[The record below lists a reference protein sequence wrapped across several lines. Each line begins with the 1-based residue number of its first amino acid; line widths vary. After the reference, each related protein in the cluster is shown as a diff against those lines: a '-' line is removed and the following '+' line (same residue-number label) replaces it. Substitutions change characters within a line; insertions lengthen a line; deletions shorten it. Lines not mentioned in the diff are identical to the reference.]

1 MSPLWQEFLLNV
13 AVGTIAGGVTNAVA
27 VWMLFHPYERRYGL
41 HGAIPKNKARLAK
54 SIGRTVGEK
63 LLTPKDLLDEL
74 QRAGFRETLDA
85 RLAGLI
91 RSLLDVERGSLREL
105 LPASVLSE
113 VERALAGL
121 GPVVADRV
129 DAWTATPAF
138 QVRVREALARLR
150 TELGARTVDEVLT
163 EERRRELAMQAAA
176 LATEL
181 LEESRKADERTA
193 AARFG
198 DLLLRMAG
206 TDRTRAFVE
215 RTVHDALGRAGSRT
229 WSDVLDAI
237 GEDVVVKWVIE
248 GARSP
253 RLHQLAAEGAATGA
267 TALLD
272 RPIGRPSRFFAD
284 DAAARLAAVGGPAL
298 WEWLESEL
306 PRFVEQLDI
315 PAMVERKVLGF
326 STARIEEI
334 IRGVTQRELTMIVN
348 LGYVLGA
355 VIGVIT
361 FLASQLFSA

>member
-1 MSPLWQEFLLNV
+1 VSPFWKEFFLTV
-13 AVGTIAGGVTNAVA
+13 AVGTVAGGITNAVA
-27 VWMLFHPYERRYGL
+27 VWMLFHPYERAWGL

-74 QRAGFRETLDA
+74 QRAGFRETLDE
-85 RLAGLI
+85 RLADLI
-91 RSLLDVERGSLREL
+91 RSALEVERGSLREL
-105 LPASVLSE
+105 LPAAILGE
-113 VERALAGL
+113 VERAMASM
-121 GPVVADRV
+121 GPAVADRV

-138 QVRVREALARLR
+138 EATVRDALARLKV
-150 TELGARTVDEVLT
+150 EIGERTVEEVLT
-163 EERRRELAMQAAA
+163 AERRAELASQAAA

-181 LEESRKADERTA
+181 LEESRKADERSA

-215 RTVHDALGRAGSRT
+215 RTVHDALGRAGKRT
-229 WSDVLDAI
+229 WADVLDAV

-248 GARSP
+248 GSRSP
-253 RLHQLAAEGAATGA
+253 RVHQLAAEGASKGA
-267 TALLD
+267 TALID
-272 RPIGRPSRFFAD
+272 RPIGRPARFFAD
-284 DAAARLAAVGGPAL
+284 DASARLAAIGGPAL
-298 WEWLESEL
+298 WQWLENEL

-315 PAMVERKVLGF
+315 QSMVERKVLGF

-334 IRGVTQRELTMIVN
+334 IRNVTEKELQLIVR

-361 FLASQLFSA
+361 FAMGRLIGS

>member
-1 MSPLWQEFLLNV
+1 MSPLWQEFLLSV
-13 AVGTIAGGVTNAVA
+13 AIGTVAGGVTNAVA
-27 VWMLFHPYERRYGL
+27 VWMLFHPYDRRYGL

-74 QRAGFRETLDA
+74 RRAGFRETLDT

-91 RSLLDVERGSLREL
+91 QSALEVERGPLREL
-105 LPASVLSE
+105 LPPAVVTE
-113 VERALAGL
+113 VERALEGL
-121 GPVVADRV
+121 GPAVADRV

-138 QVRVREALARLR
+138 EVHVREALARLR
-150 TELGARTVDEVLT
+150 AEVGGRAVNEVLT
-163 EERRRELAMQAAA
+163 SERRAELSAQAAE

-181 LEESRKADERTA
+181 LEEARTSDDRTA
-193 AARFG
+193 AARVG

-206 TDRTRAFVE
+206 TERTRNFVE
-215 RTVHDALGRAGSRT
+215 RTVSDALGRAGTRT
-229 WSDVLDAI
+229 WADVLDTI
-237 GEDVVVKWVIE
+237 GEDVVVRWILE
-248 GARSP
+248 GARTP
-253 RLHQLAAEGAATGA
+253 RVHALAAEGAAKGA

-272 RPIGRPSRFFAD
+272 RPIGRPARFFAD

-298 WEWLESEL
+298 WQWLENEL

-334 IRGVTQRELTMIVN
+334 IRGVTQRELTTIVN
-348 LGYVLGA
+348 LGYLLGA
-355 VIGVIT
+355 IIGTLT
-361 FLASQLFSA
+361 FLGRRLIG